1 MKKYNVALFS
11 FVLILIVLSCGRS
24 TKQDEGLNYAIVHN
38 QKPDFDS
45 LYYQIDIGFPVF
57 LPDDTTSNAFD
68 VLNDAMSSFLDTAA
82 FYYWGVDTEGAKSII
97 DDTKTHGV
105 FMFYNSYQLTDTTN
119 ALVSVVFESY
129 SYALGAHGFTAI
141 TTFNYDIANRR
152 LLDLTDMIDISSE
165 EKLAVL
171 NGLLIENFENPF
183 GCFTKEPS
191 VDGEFIRFG
200 MEPGFLV
207 FHYEA
212 YELGAYS
219 CGEAVVKIPV
229 DALREAGIWIYN

>member
-1 MKKYNVALFS
+1 
-11 FVLILIVLSCGRS
+11 
-24 TKQDEGLNYAIVHN
+24 
-38 QKPDFDS
+38 
-45 LYYQIDIGFPVF
+45 
-57 LPDDTTSNAFD
+57 
-68 VLNDAMSSFLDTAA
+68 MSAFLDTAA